1 MSSRKARLSPET
13 FGVVAELGLLTEL
26 TTVLLPPGGA
36 LDDDE
41 EEDRPPSTESS
52 SSKFLSGTTEAE
64 KG

>member
-1 MSSRKARLSPET
+1 M
-13 FGVVAELGLLTEL
+13 VAELGLLTEL

-36 LDDDE
+36 LDDEE

-64 KG
+64 KGEIHDATGK